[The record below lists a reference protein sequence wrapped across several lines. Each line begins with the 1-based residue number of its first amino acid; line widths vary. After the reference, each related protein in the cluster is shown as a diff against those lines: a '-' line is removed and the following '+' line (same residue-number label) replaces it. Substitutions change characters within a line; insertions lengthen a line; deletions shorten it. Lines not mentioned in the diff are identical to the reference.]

1 MANEM
6 KELHGAVFELTPDMI
21 SAVSLDEIEVEDM
34 TPKTRNVKDDT
45 SDKRHRV
52 DDERF
57 GGTVYKLPGLAVRD
71 CRRKRIRDHV
81 SVFVRQRPTTAIP
94 EMTQLKL
101 TGHGLLSPYAVDDL
115 GFTIVADG
123 VEVVAAGVSAG
134 RHANE

>member
-52 DDERF
+52 DDETLRRHRLQAPRP
-57 GGTVYKLPGLAVRD
+57 GSPRLP
-71 CRRKRIRDHV
+71 
-81 SVFVRQRPTTAIP
+81 P
-94 EMTQLKL
+94 
-101 TGHGLLSPYAVDDL
+101 
-115 GFTIVADG
+115 
-123 VEVVAAGVSAG
+123 
-134 RHANE
+134 

>member
-101 TGHGLLSPYAVDDL
+101 TGHVLLSP
-115 GFTIVADG
+115 
-123 VEVVAAGVSAG
+123 
-134 RHANE
+134 

>member
-1 MANEM
+1 M
-6 KELHGAVFELTPDMI
+6 
-21 SAVSLDEIEVEDM
+21 
-34 TPKTRNVKDDT
+34 
-45 SDKRHRV
+45 
-52 DDERF
+52 
-57 GGTVYKLPGLAVRD
+57 
-71 CRRKRIRDHV
+71 

-101 TGHGLLSPYAVDDL
+101 TGHVLLSPYAVDDL

>member
-81 SVFVRQRPTTAIP
+81 SVFVRQRPTTAIL

-101 TGHGLLSPYAVDDL
+101 TGHVLLSPYAVDDL

>member
-1 MANEM
+1 
-6 KELHGAVFELTPDMI
+6 MI

-57 GGTVYKLPGLAVRD
+57 GGTVYKLPGLAARD

-94 EMTQLKL
+94 ELTQLKL
-101 TGHGLLSPYAVDDL
+101 TGHVLLSPYAVDDL

>member
-57 GGTVYKLPGLAVRD
+57 GGTVSKLPGLAVRD

-81 SVFVRQRPTTAIP
+81 SVFVRQRPTTAIQ

-101 TGHGLLSPYAVDDL
+101 TGHVLLSPYAVDDL

>member
-57 GGTVYKLPGLAVRD
+57 GGTVYKLQAWQ
-71 CRRKRIRDHV
+71 
-81 SVFVRQRPTTAIP
+81 SATA
-94 EMTQLKL
+94 
-101 TGHGLLSPYAVDDL
+101 A
-115 GFTIVADG
+115 
-123 VEVVAAGVSAG
+123 VSASVTM
-134 RHANE
+134 

>member
-94 EMTQLKL
+94 GMTQLKL
-101 TGHGLLSPYAVDDL
+101 TGHVLLSPYAVDDL

>member
-94 EMTQLKL
+94 EMTKLKL
-101 TGHGLLSPYAVDDL
+101 TGHVLLSHYAVDDL

>member
-101 TGHGLLSPYAVDDL
+101 TGDVLLSPYAVDDL

>member
-101 TGHGLLSPYAVDDL
+101 TGHVLLSPLCRRRSWLHHRCRRRGSRRCWRQRRKA
-115 GFTIVADG
+115 
-123 VEVVAAGVSAG
+123 
-134 RHANE
+134 RQ

>member
-45 SDKRHRV
+45 IDKRHRV

-101 TGHGLLSPYAVDDL
+101 TGYVLLSPSAVDDL